1 MPTETWAF
9 FGAEAFETFSTT
21 RLNFAG
27 FFQNLLFF
35 TDTDKRKVFQVRL
48 DSTGSKTLKETDYR

>member
-1 MPTETWAF
+1 V
-9 FGAEAFETFSTT
+9 
-21 RLNFAG
+21 
-27 FFQNLLFF
+27 QNLLFF